1 MSYLL
6 PRRLAAFALLLSA
19 AVSAGAAGFDCD
31 KAVRA
36 AEHAICENAD
46 LSAMDTQ
53 QTGLYAGLLA
63 AIPAELADQLR
74 ATQRAFLAERNGCQA
89 NTPCLQ
95 SAYLF
100 RFHELCGIAK
110 LFGRSCADNG
120 EQPR

>member
-1 MSYLL
+1 MLHLSGRLSFIAVL
-6 PRRLAAFALLLSA
+6 SLAAA
-19 AVSAGAAGFDCD
+19 SAGAAGFNCA
-31 KAVRA
+31 KAIRA
-36 AEHAICENAD
+36 AERAICENAD
-46 LSAMDTQ
+46 LSAMDSQ
-53 QTGLYAGLLA
+53 QAGLYAGLLA
-63 AIPAELADQLR
+63 AIPAEMADPLR
-74 ATQRAFLAERNGCQA
+74 ATQRVFLAERNGCQA